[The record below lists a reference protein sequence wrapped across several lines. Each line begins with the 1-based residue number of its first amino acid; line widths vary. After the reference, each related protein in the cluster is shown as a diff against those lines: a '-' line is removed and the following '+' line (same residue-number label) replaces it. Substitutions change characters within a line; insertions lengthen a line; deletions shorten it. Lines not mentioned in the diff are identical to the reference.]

1 MMILNSITLTIM
13 LGTIV
18 ATLASSHVEYS
29 QLTRLFAI
37 LNEMDSESETEL
49 IARIEREASSTPD
62 DELFEIELRSLGLNE
77 SEITQTITLPLNNI
91 SGLATARNGEDRD
104 GTISDGSIS
113 DISRLSDEEIDGM
126 LSEDS
131 SAVDRMSDE
140 AIDATISDNDPRIIA
155 ELDALTNETEQPVGY
170 LRRAQDA
177 ARLYSS
183 YLYTEGC
190 RLWQSWAAQRTTI
203 APTLAETSTTA
214 PRLRQRRGVA
224 VTAGRREAPVAD
236 LISLASAQ
244 VEQIRGDVTHYHDL
258 LSQAEAHRAEARR
271 LASASSKRMQTASNK
286 PILRELYSERQ
297 YRQLAERQMLAIH
310 RKLGNLVEIFRA
322 LKTRDAIAAR
332 NIALQIQLIRILMTT
347 TTTV

>member
-104 GTISDGSIS
+104 GTISGGSIS

-131 SAVDRMSDE
+131 SALDRMSDE

-155 ELDALTNETEQPVGY
+155 ELDALTNETEQLGY

-286 PILRELYSERQ
+286 PILRELYSEKR
-297 YRQLAERQMLAIH
+297 YRQLAERQMLAI
-310 RKLGNLVEIFRA
+310 RNKLGNLVTIFRA